1 MMSFCTAIN
10 CMDGRTQEPVIS
22 FLKQRFG
29 TDHVDSITEPGPI
42 RFLANEKEGPT
53 AASIMQRLEISV
65 KKHGSKAIAVV
76 AHAECTGNPYPKD
89 FQLEQLG
96 RAIDCV
102 KHAYPDLEVIGLWL
116 GLDWTVTEFRIS

>member
-1 MMSFCTAIN
+1 
-10 CMDGRTQEPVIS
+10 MDGRTQEPVIS

-29 TDHVDSITEPGPI
+29 ADYVDSITEAGPV
-42 RFLANEKEGPT
+42 RFLADDKEGST
-53 AASIMQRLEISV
+53 AASIMERLRISV
-65 KKHGSKAIAVV
+65 NKRGSKSIAIV
-76 AHAECTGNPYPKD
+76 AHAECAGNPYPKD

-116 GLDWTVTEFRIS
+116 GLDWTVTEFQIS